1 MISLENITVE
11 FERNKKITKALKKVS
26 LKVEKGDIYGIVGY
40 SGAGKSTLVRCINL
54 LQRPTTGKV
63 FVGEDE
69 LTAMDDKKIRTIRKK
84 IGMIFQH
91 FNLMNARTVFE
102 NVYYPLRK
110 LDIPKEEKIKRVKNL
125 LEMVEISSKATA
137 YPKELS
143 GGQKQRVAI
152 ARALA
157 TQPDVLLCDEATS
170 ALDPKTTKSILDL
183 LKKVNES
190 LGITIVIITHEI
202 QVVKAICNYCSLMQE
217 GNIVETGDTID
228 IFTNPKND
236 ITKEFIDVAL
246 HKLESV
252 VKLKSAMPDKLLYIL
267 QFVGEVTYKP
277 FMIEIYKKFAVE
289 TNILVA
295 DINYIQGVPLGSLI
309 VRFDGEQ
316 IDSAIDYLN
325 NNKIRTEV
333 V

>member
-54 LQRPTTGKV
+54 LQIPTTGKV

-202 QVVKAICNYCSLMQE
+202 QVVKAICNKCSLMQE